1 MTEWKIVM
9 KGSSD
14 TPTLVEPLR
23 SYELKPGDCHVYEA
37 EAVHS
42 PRMSSATKLIRVE
55 GGNLD
60 HIQTGS
66 NIKAA

>member
-37 EAVHS
+37 GAVQS
-42 PRMSSATKLIRVE
+42 LSSATKLIRVE
-55 GGNLD
+55 G
-60 HIQTGS
+60 
-66 NIKAA
+66 